1 MSIWDD
7 TPLLPSAFQQ
17 QRLLPPTYQPI
28 AADQYQYEQQMQGME
43 PQFAEPTQQ
52 LQMPGMGSLAGTTLK
67 AGPMAG
73 MAGPI
78 AGGVMGA
85 ALLGKGLYDTYN
97 NKQGDPFSR
106 AQAGFSTMGASE
118 AYRLGSKMFAGK
130 TNRDQLQRDAV
141 RNDLRST
148 GFIDN
153 SYNVSLADGR
163 KFDIGKDGSSK
174 AYNVDFTK
182 DGAKDAVGATQGLA
196 AILAGSGKAKDDLA
210 GYLANAAMSSGSI
223 TPTTPE
229 LCMLRLASTSKKPSM
244 PQTKWLTR
252 DRSITPPKQHIK
264 TLLIRYLSALLK
276 KGGNVTRT
284 SS

>member
-210 GYLANAAMSSGSI
+210 GYLANAAMSSGKYNADDSRALYAKAGI
-223 TPTTPE
+223 DKQKAFDATNE
-229 LCMLRLASTSKKPSM
+229 MANSG
-244 PQTKWLTR
+244 QIDHATKAAYQNSFNSLFV
-252 DRSITPPKQHIK
+252 SPPKK
-264 TLLIRYLSALLK
+264 R
-276 KGGNVTRT
+276 R
-284 SS
+284 